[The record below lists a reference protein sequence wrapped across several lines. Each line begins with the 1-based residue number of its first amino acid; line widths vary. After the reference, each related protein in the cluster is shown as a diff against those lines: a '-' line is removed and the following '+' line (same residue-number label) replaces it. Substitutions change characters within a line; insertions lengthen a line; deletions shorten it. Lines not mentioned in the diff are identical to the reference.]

1 MIDNRY
7 IRVIQKSFPQ
17 AGVADIQLFSD
28 GWDHDVLLVNGET
41 AFRFPRRRDCADKLP
56 AEVDLLNA
64 FYPYSPVAIP
74 QLDLHSDSEL
84 EFPFVIYRFIKGK
97 RFSREVASLFS
108 GREKITIAA
117 QLGDFLSKLH
127 TFPLNK
133 LKSKKIDKDFVVDEW
148 SARLIGI
155 RKDIFPLIT
164 DTEKEWTE
172 KLILNFLNTV
182 QKSEIR
188 FCIIHADIAPEHII
202 INPETHKLAGIID
215 FGDVEFGDPA
225 YDFGFLGRYGQEFL
239 DTVYKSYQ
247 LPRDEYFDA
256 RRQFYNDKQ
265 VVTNLLHSVSIRD
278 KGQIELHKKQ
288 LTEHIKRG
296 NVFEVR

>member
-1 MIDNRY
+1 MMDDRY
-7 IRVIQKSFPQ
+7 IRIIRKSFPH
-17 AGVADIQLFSD
+17 VERENIKLFSD

-41 AFRFPRRRDCADKLP
+41 AFRFPRRKDCADKLP
-56 AEVDLLNA
+56 VEVDLLNA
-64 FYPYSPVAIP
+64 FYPYSPVTIP

-84 EFPFVIYRFIKGK
+84 EFPFVTYRFIKGK

-108 GREKITIAA
+108 DREKITIAA

-133 LKSKKIDKDFVVDEW
+133 LKSKKIDKDFIVDEW

-182 QKSEIR
+182 RKSEIR
-188 FCIIHADIAPEHII
+188 FCVIHADIAPEHII
-202 INPETHKLAGIID
+202 INPKTHQLAGVID
-215 FGDVEFGDPA
+215 FGDVEIGDPA

-239 DTVYKSYQ
+239 NTVYNTYQ

-256 RRQFYNDKQ
+256 RRQFYNDKE
-265 VVTNLLHSVSIRD
+265 VVTNLLHSISIQDQD
-278 KGQIELHKKQ
+278 KVLLHRKQ
-288 LTEHIKRG
+288 LHDYI
-296 NVFEVR
+296 VRSISRS